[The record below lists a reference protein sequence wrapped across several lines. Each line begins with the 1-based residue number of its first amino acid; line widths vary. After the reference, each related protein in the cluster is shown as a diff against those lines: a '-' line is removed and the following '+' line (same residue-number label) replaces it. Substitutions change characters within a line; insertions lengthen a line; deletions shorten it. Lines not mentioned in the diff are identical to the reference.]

1 MATFALARIV
11 PFQNGN
17 RRAGQLMAHGL
28 LNRAGVPFTGVTT
41 AMQRDRRGLEL
52 ALRMALDHDDAILWC
67 RAVATAVTDVVMTAP
82 DAMATLDRRAA
93 GLAADM
99 PAFRARFSLSR
110 HDIALDLLTRAVDT
124 PRAFA
129 TRHGLS
135 RDAATRILKHLRHR
149 GWLVV
154 ERLNGRQTIRLHR
167 AQGCGG

>member
-1 MATFALARIV
+1 
-11 PFQNGN
+11 
-17 RRAGQLMAHGL
+17 
-28 LNRAGVPFTGVTT
+28 
-41 AMQRDRRGLEL
+41 
-52 ALRMALDHDDAILWC
+52 
-67 RAVATAVTDVVMTAP
+67 
-82 DAMATLDRRAA
+82 MATLDRRAA